1 MARKK
6 GSTSTVML
14 SEKQLTDI
22 CGEGS
27 LVCVPKRW
35 LKELGFDPEQKSQAR
50 VLTVHQDGKEVWSYH
65 DWEAEK
71 ARLEMGLRKADYIVK
86 VLSDEIAEAKREGRW
101 FEDEPMMP
109 TEGMTE
115 DELRSYDRKRCE
127 IEVCSHKRRQLDQY
141 LEKKEATEKEL
152 REFD

>member
-1 MARKK
+1 
-6 GSTSTVML
+6 ML

-27 LVCVPKRW
+27 LVCVPRRW
-35 LKELGFDPEQKSQAR
+35 LRELGFDPEQKSQAR
-50 VLTVHQDGKEVWSYH
+50 VLTVHQDGKEVWSYQ

-71 ARLEMGLRKADYIVK
+71 ARLEMGLREIDNNVK
-86 VLSDEIAEAKREGRW
+86 FLRNAIAETKRSGRW
-101 FEDEPMMP
+101 FEDESKVP

-115 DELRSYDRKRCE
+115 DELRSYDLKLGD
-127 IEVCSHKRRQLDQY
+127 IELCSSIRRRLDRY
-141 LEKKEATEKEL
+141 LEKKEETEKEL